1 MVTHFRSYQNS
12 MFTTFLQY
20 FKNKLWRDEVDFLHA
35 DKDKNFL
42 QIDFNTLVIK
52 GFHQVILLLLLLLLM
67 GNDQAFSKYSLSI
80 L

>member
-20 FKNKLWRDEVDFLHA
+20 FKNKLWRDEVDFLQA

-52 GFHQVILLLLLLLLM
+52 GFHQVILLLLLM

>member
-52 GFHQVILLLLLLLLM
+52 GFHQVILLLLLM
-67 GNDQAFSKYSLSI
+67 GNDQAFFKYSLSI

>member
-52 GFHQVILLLLLLLLM
+52 GFHQVILLLLLM

>member
-1 MVTHFRSYQNS
+1 MVTHSRSYQNS

-52 GFHQVILLLLLLLLM
+52 GFHQVILLLLLLM

>member
-52 GFHQVILLLLLLLLM
+52 GFHQVILLLLLLLM

>member
-52 GFHQVILLLLLLLLM
+52 GFHQVILLLLLM
-67 GNDQAFSKYSLSI
+67 GDDQAFSKYSLSI